1 MIKIGDVVLDNHIIV
16 GPMAGIS
23 NYSFRSIIK
32 LFNPAL
38 IYSEMISDKAICFEN
53 KKTIKMTEVEENEK
67 PITLQLFGK
76 DVDTLVKAAQFLD
89 NNTNCDI
96 IDLNMGCPVPKVCK
110 SNGGSSLM
118 LDVEYSSQIVKA
130 ICDNVKKPVTVKI
143 RAGWD
148 SNHINGV
155 DFACQM
161 AKTGIKALAIHPRT
175 RAQYYSGHSDWNMIK
190 QIKEKIT
197 SIPIIGNG
205 DIFSLQD
212 YLNMKQLTHCDFF
225 MVSRGSLGNP
235 WLIKQL
241 VDYDKYSIITENP
254 TMIEKLNQCILHC
267 QKLIELKGEKTG
279 IKEMRGHACWYINSM
294 PHANKVKAQIN
305 HMENYQQ
312 FEQIIESYRTMIE
325 NDDFS
330 QLDDIN

>member
-32 LFNPAL
+32 QFNPAL
-38 IYSEMISDKAICFEN
+38 IYSEMISDKAICYEN

-212 YLNMKQLTHCDFF
+212 YLNMKHL
-225 MVSRGSLGNP
+225 L
-235 WLIKQL
+235 L
-241 VDYDKYSIITENP
+241 
-254 TMIEKLNQCILHC
+254 
-267 QKLIELKGEKTG
+267 
-279 IKEMRGHACWYINSM
+279 
-294 PHANKVKAQIN
+294 
-305 HMENYQQ
+305 
-312 FEQIIESYRTMIE
+312 
-325 NDDFS
+325 
-330 QLDDIN
+330 